1 MAQAQGIQLPP
12 GFTRARRRAH
22 YPGQQPPQA
31 TPGLS
36 YRLHD
41 NAPVPD
47 KGGVFEEV
55 FFKDVRPVPVVG
67 GEQEIGPSGPGQLDQ
82 TSRSIMPGVDED
94 TVPSG
99 AGQGLVPPPDV
110 DPGAGGA
117 EKFEAPLDLA
127 AMKTPVRQA
136 QRLAEW
142 LESRGQDV
150 PSFRVGGDGG
160 EIDVN
165 INNLIGEINNPKTT
179 DAERQ
184 FMSAELVS
192 LLHRRN
198 RKIGAGYGFFVWN
211 PKTGQPEYEDR
222 TAGSMT
228 GQIDAPFDGG
238 ISDPNRFLD
247 EQTLKSHLTD
257 LLRNLGEGGVTE
269 EQRGIEESQ
278 FIEALQQAAGIRRG
292 DAVQRGGTGNV
303 FGGVVES
310 DLDRIGRE
318 TEIARGQGLAKLRL
332 GILEQQ
338 NQNRKEALAG
348 ALQLAGLSSTEA
360 IALAGEI
367 TRQRIAQAG
376 LAQEAEQF
384 GTTEGRLR
392 DEFAA
397 TEGRL
402 RDEFGT
408 TESRLRDEFGTVEDR
423 LRDEFGTTE
432 GRLRDEF
439 GTVED
444 RYRHQFD
451 TTEARLRDE
460 FVANNEIQL
469 KSLGIDAV
477 NAANRLTEAQMRMVV
492 DLLDLHLQADAADKA
507 TISNLIKTIIEGG
520 SAVG

>member
-1 MAQAQGIQLPP
+1 MAQAQSIQLPP
-12 GFTRARRRAH
+12 GFNRARRRAH
-22 YPGQQPPQA
+22 YPGQQPPQG
-31 TPGLS
+31 TYNPT
-36 YRLHD
+36 
-41 NAPVPD
+41 PD
-47 KGGVFEEV
+47 KQALSEPSWDDV
-55 FFKDVRPVPVVG
+55 FFKDVGPVPVVG

-165 INNLIGEINNPKTT
+165 INNLIGEINDPKTT

-392 DEFAA
+392 DEF
-397 TEGRL
+397 
-402 RDEFGT
+402 GT

-460 FVANNEIQL
+460 FVANHEIQL